1 MPDGKPIPAIVF
13 NGNQIP
19 TAADMQALYEN
30 DMPPCHYEVQS
41 FDCQILNKNYVPQ
54 GGTAGSNQSGK
65 NISILVLV
73 SGYVRYGDSR
83 DEPLKGFSESIVLVP
98 NLEKSG
104 RTTRVSRRDF
114 LIQSQTFRI
123 VV

>member
-1 MPDGKPIPAIVF
+1 MPDGTRIPAIVF

-19 TAADMQALYEN
+19 TAADMQTMYEN
-30 DMPPCHYEVQS
+30 EMPACHYEVQS
-41 FDCQILNKNYVPQ
+41 YDCHILNKDYVPQ
-54 GGTAGSNQSGK
+54 GAVSASNQSGK

-83 DEPLKGFSESIVLVP
+83 DEPLKGFSETLVLVP
-98 NLEKSG
+98 NLEKG
-104 RTTRVSRRDF
+104 RTRGSMVRNW
-114 LIQSQTFRI
+114 LIQSQTFRL